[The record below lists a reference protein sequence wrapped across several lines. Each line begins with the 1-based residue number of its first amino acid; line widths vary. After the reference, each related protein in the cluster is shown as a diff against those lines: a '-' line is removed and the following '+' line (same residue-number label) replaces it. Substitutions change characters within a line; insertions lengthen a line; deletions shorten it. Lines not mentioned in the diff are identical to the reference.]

1 MPGQTLLFID
11 EVQSSKNV
19 MELLRFFAEDHPDLH
34 VIVTGSLM
42 EVVMRGKG
50 SCTHCGF
57 VI

>member
-1 MPGQTLLFID
+1 
-11 EVQSSKNV
+11 

-50 SCTHCGF
+50 SCANCGF
-57 VI
+57 VIM